1 MRSLRERVRER
12 APNLQHALVFLI
24 TVAADGE
31 EEEVRLDVRSLRCSA
46 YEPVETTPCR
56 EVQGT

>member
-12 APNLQHALVFLI
+12 APNLQHTLVFLI
-24 TVAADGE
+24 TVAADG

-46 YEPVETTPCR
+46 DEPVETTPCR